1 MDLQCAPGDFR
12 RDQRHVAT
20 YTAPT
25 TVAAKFTV
33 TVTATTLS
41 TTISPPETASITITV
56 NPTAPLKLK
65 TTTLPN
71 GVLGTLYPAG
81 TQLQATGGVPP
92 YTVDSCSGFISNG
105 LALNLDGTITG
116 TPTATGVFNAF
127 TVTVKD
133 SETPPMTLTTT
144 AGQLSITVTNLLNG
158 NYAFEFSGFNASGAV
173 VVAGSFT
180 ADGVSNNYRRCRRC
194 QFDCSKYVQES
205 DFHWYVHD

>member
-1 MDLQCAPGDFR
+1 MRPQGIFAVTSVT
-12 RDQRHVAT
+12 VAT

-25 TVAAKFTV
+25 TVAANFTV

-41 TTISPPETASITITV
+41 TRFLRPRRRRSPSPSIRRQ
-56 NPTAPLKLK
+56 PLKLK

-71 GVLGTLYPAG
+71 GVLGTPYAAG

-92 YTVDSCSGFISNG
+92 YQWTPAAGSFPTG

-127 TVTVKD
+127 TVTVND

-180 ADGVSNNYRRCRRC
+180 ADGVSKITSGVEDFN
-194 QFDCSKYVQES
+194 SVAPSTVQEP
-205 DFHWYVHD
+205 DFHGHVHD